1 MKKKLLNYL
10 NYYNMKKVIAASIC
24 IFFATIA
31 LAQNSDTSSW
41 KKGGLTSLG
50 VSQSSFTNWAAGGI
64 NNVNVT
70 ALISLYANRKTTRTN
85 WENNLDL
92 GYGLQK
98 ISDGPYRK
106 SEDRID
112 LNSKWGMRMTDKI
125 NYSALLNFRSQFA
138 EGFNF
143 TDTSTVYVS
152 NFLAPSFTT
161 LSLGVDYKPLDGL
174 SIYYSPFTGKITTV
188 FDDALSKAAAFGVDS
203 GKNIRY
209 ELGTLAAIKYQKNIA
224 PNIQLKSKIDL
235 FANFQ
240 TIKAID
246 VNWENILT
254 FQINK
259 LLTATLTTNLL
270 YDQDILIPKREEVSS
285 GVFQDI
291 KRPRTQFKQV
301 FSLGLTYKF

>member
-1 MKKKLLNYL
+1 MKK
-10 NYYNMKKVIAASIC
+10 IIIASII
-24 IFFATIA
+24 IFNA
-31 LAQNSDTSSW
+31 LGSVAQTTSDTSLW
-41 KKGGLTSLG
+41 KKGGLSSLG

-64 NNVNVT
+64 NNVNIT
-70 ALISLYANRKTTRTN
+70 ALVSLYANRKTAKTN

-106 SEDRID
+106 SEDRIE

-125 NYSALLNFRSQFA
+125 NYSALLNFRSQFV

-161 LSLGVDYKPLDGL
+161 FSLGLDYKPIDGL
-174 SIYYSPFTGKITTV
+174 SIYYSPFTGKVTTV
-188 FDDALSKAAAFGVDS
+188 FDDRLSAAGAFGVDS
-203 GKNIRY
+203 GKRVRY

-224 PNIQLKSKIDL
+224 SNIQLKSKIDL

-240 TIKAID
+240 TIQAID
-246 VNWENILT
+246 VNWENILS
-254 FQINK
+254 FQLHK

-270 YDQDILIPKREEVSS
+270 YDQDILIPKREETST
-285 GVFQDI
+285 GVFAEVN
-291 KRPRTQFKQV
+291 RPRTQFKQV

>member
-1 MKKKLLNYL
+1 MRKLL
-10 NYYNMKKVIAASIC
+10 IISI
-24 IFFATIA
+24 IIVNANFTY
-31 LAQNSDTSSW
+31 AQKADTSLW
-41 KKGGLTSLG
+41 NKGGITSLG

-64 NNVNVT
+64 NNVNIT
-70 ALISLYANRKTTRTN
+70 ALVSLYANRKTAKTN

-106 SEDRID
+106 SEDRIE

-125 NYSALLNFRSQFA
+125 NYSALLNFRSQFV

-161 LSLGVDYKPLDGL
+161 FSLGLDYKPIDGL
-174 SIYYSPFTGKITTV
+174 SIYYSPFTAKVTTV
-188 FDDALSKAAAFGVDS
+188 FDDRLSAAGAFGVDS
-203 GKNIRY
+203 GERIRY

-224 PNIQLKSKIDL
+224 ANIQLKSKIDL

-240 TIKAID
+240 TLQAID
-246 VNWENILT
+246 VNWENILS
-254 FQINK
+254 FQIHK
-259 LLTATLTTNLL
+259 LLTATLTTNLI
-270 YDQDILIPKREEVSS
+270 YDQDILIPKREETST
-285 GVFQDI
+285 GVFTEAN
-291 KRPRTQFKQV
+291 RPRTQFKQV

>member
-1 MKKKLLNYL
+1 MRNLIITGILLFSVSNS
-10 NYYNMKKVIAASIC
+10 IAQSV
-24 IFFATIA
+24 
-31 LAQNSDTSSW
+31 DTSLW
-41 KKGGLTSLG
+41 KKGGLSSLG
-50 VSQSSFTNWAAGGI
+50 VSQSSFTNWAAGGV
-64 NNVNVT
+64 NNVNIT
-70 ALISLYANRKTTRTN
+70 ALVSLYANRKTSRSN

-98 ISDGPYRK
+98 ISNGPYRK
-106 SEDRID
+106 SDDRIE

-125 NYSALLNFRSQFA
+125 NYSALLNFRSQFV
-138 EGFNF
+138 EGFNY
-143 TDTSTVYVS
+143 TDTSSVYVS

-161 LSLGVDYKPLDGL
+161 LSLGLDYKPIDGL
-174 SIYYSPFTGKITTV
+174 SIFYSPITGKITTV
-188 FDDALSKAAAFGVDS
+188 FDDKLSALGAFGVDT
-203 GKNIRY
+203 GKKIRY
-209 ELGTLAAIKYQKNIA
+209 ELGTLAAIKYQKNLA
-224 PNIQLKSKIDL
+224 SNIQLKSKIDL

-240 TIKAID
+240 TIQAID

-270 YDQDILIPKREEVSS
+270 YDEDILIAKREETSP
-285 GVFQDI
+285 GVFADV